1 MFLGLLRI
9 LLNNDFDLSPG
20 PSPAYDHQA
29 LADYNWDRG
38 TTPAASSSSSHPH
51 PATGSGQATNL

>member
-1 MFLGLLRI
+1 MFSGLLRI
-9 LLNNDFDLSPG
+9 LLNNDFDLSP
-20 PSPAYDHQA
+20 AYDDPQ
-29 LADYNWDRG
+29 ADYNWNRG